1 MKLKF
6 KKQEFQDKAVMS
18 VVDLFRGAKNVP
30 TTFSM
35 QKLDILDFSK
45 DELLGYGNSL
55 DLSME
60 QIEKNMNEIQDRN
73 LLPLTDLK
81 ELRFNVEME
90 TGTGKTFVYTKTIL
104 ELHKQY
110 GFKKFVV
117 IVPSVAIREGAYK
130 SMQTTRDYF
139 KREYEGITLKP
150 FIYNSNKLYE
160 IKDFAQSTNLE
171 IMIINIDAFKKS
183 ENLFNQPPKDSFS
196 MDRTAKEYMQ
206 ECKPIIIIDEPQSV
220 DNTSKSREA
229 IESLN
234 PLFEL
239 RYSATHR
246 QKINT
251 VYRLTPVDAYNMHI
265 VKQICVVNNTLAD
278 DYNKPYIKLLSVDA
292 SSGYKAK
299 LEVDIKKKEGTTKRE
314 TITVGP
320 NTNLVA
326 KTGRDI
332 YDGYIVAGINAMEG
346 FEEIEFTNTESL
358 MLGQSIGDID
368 ESVKKREMIKRTIE
382 AHLDKE
388 RMYIQKG
395 IKVLSLFFIDEV
407 AKYRVYDNE
416 ESDKGEY
423 AKMFEDCYEELIN
436 LPRYKEIKD
445 FYNTDVSKVH
455 DGYFSKDKKGKIK
468 NTREGKESQ
477 DDYDTYALIMKEKE
491 KLLSFDC
498 PVRFIFSHSA
508 LKEGWDNPNVFQICT
523 LIENRTTFTCR
534 QKIGRGLRLCVNQD
548 GERVDD
554 KNINILHV
562 IAEENFAEFADKL
575 QKEIEEETGIKFGI
589 LDIDMFVNISYTDEQ
604 GQEKTTSA
612 TDARELLDFFRTKNY
627 IDTKGKMKDTLK
639 NDLKNGTIDLPKKF
653 ERAKDRIVNQIEK
666 ADKKVVVMPAYKQ
679 VCVKRKDNLFEEP
692 EFQSIWNKI
701 KQKTIYRI
709 NMDKDKLIEKCVKSI
724 SEMPQIQKIKIA
736 KETVKINIDKSGIDY
751 TSQGAK
757 FEEVDSEFLI
767 PDIIREISENCK
779 LTRNT
784 VGQIIIKSNRLQDFV
799 NNPQRYI
806 EEVTKIINYVRANE
820 CIDGITYTKQ
830 TGKSYSFVDIFDLES
845 NSEVFAYLDK
855 NAIAVEH
862 SLYDHVVYDNS
873 GIERDF
879 ATELDNDTDVKLFF
893 KIPDKFKIPTPI
905 GNYTPDWAVYV
916 ETEDEKKL
924 YFVIETKGST
934 NYLDLRDRESI
945 KIKCGKKHFEA
956 LGQDV
961 SFDVTKGFRSFKE
974 KHS

>member
-1 MKLKF
+1 M
-6 KKQEFQDKAVMS
+6 
-18 VVDLFRGAKNVP
+18 
-30 TTFSM
+30 
-35 QKLDILDFSK
+35 
-45 DELLGYGNSL
+45 
-55 DLSME
+55 
-60 QIEKNMNEIQDRN
+60 
-73 LLPLTDLK
+73 
-81 ELRFNVEME
+81 
-90 TGTGKTFVYTKTIL
+90 
-104 ELHKQY
+104 
-110 GFKKFVV
+110 
-117 IVPSVAIREGAYK
+117 
-130 SMQTTRDYF
+130 
-139 KREYEGITLKP
+139 
-150 FIYNSNKLYE
+150 
-160 IKDFAQSTNLE
+160 
-171 IMIINIDAFKKS
+171 
-183 ENLFNQPPKDSFS
+183 
-196 MDRTAKEYMQ
+196 
-206 ECKPIIIIDEPQSV
+206 
-220 DNTSKSREA
+220 
-229 IESLN
+229 
-234 PLFEL
+234 
-239 RYSATHR
+239 
-246 QKINT
+246 
-251 VYRLTPVDAYNMHI
+251 
-265 VKQICVVNNTLAD
+265 
-278 DYNKPYIKLLSVDA
+278 
-292 SSGYKAK
+292 
-299 LEVDIKKKEGTTKRE
+299 
-314 TITVGP
+314 
-320 NTNLVA
+320 
-326 KTGRDI
+326 
-332 YDGYIVAGINAMEG
+332 
-346 FEEIEFTNTESL
+346 FEE
-358 MLGQSIGDID
+358 
-368 ESVKKREMIKRTIE
+368 
-382 AHLDKE
+382 
-388 RMYIQKG
+388 
-395 IKVLSLFFIDEV
+395 
-407 AKYRVYDNE
+407 
-416 ESDKGEY
+416 
-423 AKMFEDCYEELIN
+423 CYEELIN

-523 LIENRTTFTCR
+523 LIENKTTFTCR

-736 KETVKINIDKSGIDY
+736 KETVKINIDKRGIDY

-784 VGQIIIKSNRLQDFV
+784 VGQILIKSNRLQDFV